1 MSTLTPIVWLNL
13 TTVPTL
19 GDSRLALLAQHFEES
34 SQPDDFQLGVSS
46 SLSFSTEL
54 WRAIEKVIAYG
65 DRPINAQVASTLR
78 WSEQA
83 GSRLFLL
90 PDADYP
96 SLLRLLPDPP
106 AVLYARGRHELI
118 HQPQIAMVGS
128 RNPSV
133 HGQETARQFA
143 RSLGESGFTITSG
156 LAAGIDGSAH
166 AGALG
171 TLGSTIGVLGSG
183 LHVIYPAKHRDLAQ
197 KMMENGLLVS
207 EFPPDTQP
215 RSQHFPK
222 RNRIISGL
230 SLGTLVVEAS
240 LRSGSL
246 ITARNALEQH
256 REVFAIPGSIHNP
269 QARGCHHLIKQGAK
283 LVECTDDILAELP
296 ALMGLYRSLNEPWT
310 TVFAAEEFPGQQS
323 QPEPA
328 SLGLLSEQ
336 AEVVLKGMGYDCTQ
350 PDALVERTGL
360 SIAEIRSV
368 LIELELE
375 GWVQEV
381 AGGFIRNAR

>member
-13 TTVPTL
+13 TTVPSL

-34 SQPDDFQLGVSS
+34 SQTDDFQLGVSS
-46 SLSFSTEL
+46 NLSFSTEL
-54 WRAIEKVIAYG
+54 WRAIERVISYG

-78 WSEQA
+78 WSEQM
-83 GSRLFLL
+83 GNRLFLL
-90 PDADYP
+90 PDSDYP

-106 AVLYARGRHELI
+106 AVLYARGRYELI

-183 LHVIYPAKHRDLAQ
+183 LNVIYPAKHRDLAQ

-323 QPEPA
+323 QPEPT
-328 SLGLLSEQ
+328 SLAPLSEQ
-336 AEVVLKGMGYDCTQ
+336 AEVVLNGMGYDCTA

>member
-13 TTVPTL
+13 TTVPSL

-34 SQPDDFQLGVSS
+34 SQTDDFQLGVSS
-46 SLSFSTEL
+46 NLSFSTEL
-54 WRAIEKVIAYG
+54 WRAIERVIAYG
-65 DRPINAQVASTLR
+65 DRPINAQVASILR
-78 WSEQA
+78 WSEQM
-83 GSRLFLL
+83 GNRLFLL

-106 AVLYARGRHELI
+106 AVLYARGRYELI

-183 LHVIYPAKHRDLAQ
+183 LNVIYPAKHRDLAQ

-328 SLGLLSEQ
+328 SLAPLSEQ
-336 AEVVLKGMGYDCTQ
+336 AEVVLNGMGYDCTP